1 MWLFGAGGTGGTA
14 ATAAGAAAVDAAPA
28 AAAAGT
34 AAGAGGVLST
44 LGNAA
49 LGAGGWLGQ
58 QALGTPVG
66 QLGQLAYQG
75 GSSLADLIQ
84 GNYGVGTDLP
94 PGISGAGPASGLS
107 SQEAGLM
114 QPHAGTFP
122 GIQAVGP
129 AASQSTA
136 PLTTRSDLVQGIL
149 QGFDLES
156 PIQDMAGVGTQ
167 NRVQAPPLSMP
178 GQLQGPAAA
187 TGNAGRVGLGMNG
200 LLTWMP
206 HVPQTPAI
214 PQIPGALP
222 PLTGYRGQ

>member
-1 MWLFGAGGTGGTA
+1 MWLFSAGGTG
-14 ATAAGAAAVDAAPA
+14 ATAAEAAAVDAAPA
-28 AAAAGT
+28 AAAVAPT
-34 AAGAGGVLST
+34 VGAGGVLST

-49 LGAGGWLGQ
+49 GAAGTWLGH

-94 PGISGAGPASGLS
+94 SGISGAGPASALS
-107 SQEAGLM
+107 PQEASLM
-114 QPHAGTFP
+114 QPHGGTFP
-122 GIQAVGP
+122 GVQAVGP

-136 PLTTRSDLVQGIL
+136 PLTTRSDVVQGII

-156 PIQDMAGVGTQ
+156 PIQDMAGDGTQ
-167 NRVQAPPLSMP
+167 TRVSAAPLGMPNQLSAP
-178 GQLQGPAAA
+178 VGASPAAPG
-187 TGNAGRVGLGMNG
+187 TKIGIGVNG

-206 HVPQTPAI
+206 SVPQAPQA
-214 PQIPGALP
+214 PQIPGMGP
-222 PLTGYRGQ
+222 PLGAYRGGM